1 MTVQTQ
7 VQFRYAIESRLWRLK
22 QVNGRNVD
30 KAVKR
35 GRLEIIAEILLFCD
49 RRKVKTKIMY
59 NVNLNYA
66 QLKMH
71 LSTLTSI
78 GLLMREDGGYL
89 TTSRGYRFLELFAEL
104 EDMLRDD
111 TSSSF
116 VNTSMRLLESG
127 A

>member
-1 MTVQTQ
+1 LTVQTQ

>member
-1 MTVQTQ
+1 LTVQTQ

-22 QVNGRNVD
+22 QVNGRNVG

-78 GLLMREDGGYL
+78 GLLMREDGVGISL
-89 TTSRGYRFLELFAEL
+89 LRGVSL
-104 EDMLRDD
+104 
-111 TSSSF
+111 S
-116 VNTSMRLLESG
+116 
-127 A
+127 

>member
-22 QVNGRNVD
+22 QVNGRNVG

-78 GLLMREDGGYL
+78 GLLMREDGVGISL
-89 TTSRGYRFLELFAEL
+89 LRGVSL
-104 EDMLRDD
+104 
-111 TSSSF
+111 S
-116 VNTSMRLLESG
+116 
-127 A
+127 